1 MSGYNR
7 KSNQKLKFYWSYEN
21 LPLLSKMLYDLFIS
35 CLVFNAELIVVA
47 DPLRMYQDNNLC
59 NNAIVLNITYDCTG
73 HHPTVYGMYMYIT
86 LLFRYSMY
94 VYITHIF
101 MVCMRILLFFLLI

>member
-86 LLFRYSMY
+86 Y
-94 VYITHIF
+94 IF
-101 MVCMRILLFFLLI
+101 MVCMCILLFYLWYVYVYYSSI

>member
-1 MSGYNR
+1 
-7 KSNQKLKFYWSYEN
+7 
-21 LPLLSKMLYDLFIS
+21 MLYDLFIS
-35 CLVFNAELIVVA
+35 CVVFNAELIVVA

-86 LLFRYSMY
+86 Y
-94 VYITHIF
+94 IF
-101 MVCMRILLFFLLI
+101 MVCMCILLFYLGTVCMCILLIYLWYVCVYYSSFYLFK

>member
-1 MSGYNR
+1 MT
-7 KSNQKLKFYWSYEN
+7 YEN

-86 LLFRYSMY
+86 Y
-94 VYITHIF
+94 IF
-101 MVCMRILLFFLLI
+101 MVCMCILLFYLWYVCVYYSSI